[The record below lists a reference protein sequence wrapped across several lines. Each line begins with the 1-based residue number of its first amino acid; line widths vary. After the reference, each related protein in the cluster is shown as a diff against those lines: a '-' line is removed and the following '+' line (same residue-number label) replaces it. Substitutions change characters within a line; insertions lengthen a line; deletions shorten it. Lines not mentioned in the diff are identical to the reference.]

1 MDMFK
6 ISEKIP
12 PAFRNKFFLTIVF
25 FVVWLVIFDSNNLI
39 LRYKEL
45 NRLNKLRKE
54 KVFFTEKIATD
65 KKNLYE
71 LRTNSYSLEKFTREQ
86 YKMKKPNE
94 DLYIVLTPAEN
105 QQLKTE
111 N

>member
-1 MDMFK
+1 MDVFK

-12 PAFRNKFFLTIVF
+12 PAFRNKFFLTIAF

-39 LRYKEL
+39 LRCKEL
-45 NRLNKLRKE
+45 SQLNKLKKE

-71 LRTNSYSLEKFTREQ
+71 LRTNNYSLEKFTREQ

-94 DLYIVLTPAEN
+94 DLYIVLTPAEYQKIN
-105 QQLKTE
+105 SR
-111 N
+111 

>member
-1 MDMFK
+1 MDVFK
-6 ISEKIP
+6 FLDKIP
-12 PAFRNKFFLTIVF
+12 PAFRNKFVLTIAF

-45 NRLNKLRKE
+45 SQLHKLRKE

-71 LRTNSYSLEKFTREQ
+71 LRTNNYSLEKFTREQ
-86 YKMKKPNE
+86 YKMKRPNE
-94 DLYIVLTPAEN
+94 DLYVILTPAEAQKIN
-105 QQLKTE
+105 
-111 N
+111 NR